1 MLRLAAGAL
10 NVGQANCKSRSTKS
24 LNLTVLMRMTIPASK
39 ILLGVNVDH
48 CATVRQARFREHAMD
63 HGNEVEPDPVAF
75 ALLCEQAGA
84 DGITMHLREDRRH
97 VQDSDIRRAHEQI
110 NTRLNFEMGCS
121 DEIVALALEL
131 KPHSVCLVPESREE
145 VTTEGG
151 LDVVGQKSRV
161 SDVVAAMSEAGIIT
175 SLFIDPDPV
184 QIEAATELQ
193 SPWIELHTGA
203 YANAY
208 YGDGRAAQLQIL
220 KDGAIQAHELGLVV
234 NAGHGINYTNIKEVI
249 TIPHLHELNIG
260 HTIVSRAL
268 FVGIEQAVC
277 EMKAFLI

>member
-1 MLRLAAGAL
+1 MAT
-10 NVGQANCKSRSTKS
+10 S
-24 LNLTVLMRMTIPASK
+24 SK

-48 CATVRQARFREHAMD
+48 CATVRQARFRSHPLD

-75 ALLCEQAGA
+75 ALLCEKAGA

-110 NTRLNFEMGCS
+110 ATRLNFEMGCS
-121 DEIVALALEL
+121 DEIVAMALDL
-131 KPHSVCLVPESREE
+131 KPHSACLVPESREE

-151 LDVVGQKSRV
+151 LDVVGQKSRIA
-161 SDVVAAMSEAGIIT
+161 DVVAAMTEQGIIT
-175 SLFIDPDPV
+175 SLFIDPDPA
-184 QIEAATELQ
+184 QIEAAAEIK

-208 YGDGRAAQLQIL
+208 YGEGRASELATLVS
-220 KDGAIQAHELGLVV
+220 GAEQAHQLGLVV
-234 NAGHGINYTNIKEVI
+234 NAGHGINYTNISEVI
-249 TIPHLHELNIG
+249 TIPYLHELNIG

-268 FVGIEQAVC
+268 FVGIEQAVR
-277 EMKAFLI
+277 EMKALLV

>member
-1 MLRLAAGAL
+1 
-10 NVGQANCKSRSTKS
+10 
-24 LNLTVLMRMTIPASK
+24 MTITASK

-48 CATVRQARFREHAMD
+48 CATVRQARFREHALD

-97 VQDSDIRRAHEQI
+97 VQDSDIRRARAQI
-110 NTRLNFEMGCS
+110 RTRLNFEMGCS

-151 LDVVGQKSRV
+151 LDIVGQKARV
-161 SDVVAAMSEAGIIT
+161 GDVVAAMTEAGIIT
-175 SLFIDPDPV
+175 SLFIDPDSA
-184 QIEAATELQ
+184 QIEASAELKAQ
-193 SPWIELHTGA
+193 WIELHTGA

-208 YGDGRAAQLQIL
+208 YGDRRAAELGVLCQ
-220 KDGAIQAHELGLVV
+220 GAELAHSLGLVV
-234 NAGHGINYTNIKEVI
+234 NAGHGINYTNITEVLE
-249 TIPHLHELNIG
+249 IPHLHELNIG

-268 FVGIEQAVC
+268 FVGVEQAVR
-277 EMKAFLI
+277 EMKAYLK

>member
-1 MLRLAAGAL
+1 MTTP
-10 NVGQANCKSRSTKS
+10 SST
-24 LNLTVLMRMTIPASK
+24 

-48 CATVRQARFREHAMD
+48 CATVRQARFREHMLD
-63 HGNEVEPDPVAF
+63 HGDEVEPDPVAF
-75 ALLCEQAGA
+75 ALLCEEAGA

-110 NTRLNFEMGCS
+110 KTRLNFEMGCS
-121 DEIVALALEL
+121 DEIVALALDL
-131 KPHSVCLVPESREE
+131 KPHSACLVPESREE

-151 LDVVGQKSRV
+151 LDVAGQKARIA
-161 SDVVAAMSEAGIIT
+161 DVVAAMTEHGIIT
-175 SLFIDPDPV
+175 SLFIDPDPT
-184 QIEAATELQ
+184 QIEAAAEIK

-208 YGDGRAAQLQIL
+208 YHEGRAKELQVL
-220 KDGAIQAHELGLVV
+220 KQGAEFAHQLGLVV

-268 FVGIEQAVC
+268 FVGIKQAVQ
-277 EMKAFLI
+277 EMKAFLA

>member
-1 MLRLAAGAL
+1 MDTVSETGRLPRHMA
-10 NVGQANCKSRSTKS
+10 T
-24 LNLTVLMRMTIPASK
+24 ASK

-48 CATVRQARFREHAMD
+48 CATVRQARFREHALD

-97 VQDSDIRRAHEQI
+97 VQDADIRRAHAQI
-110 NTRLNFEMGCS
+110 RTRLNFEMGCS
-121 DEIVALALEL
+121 EEIVALALDL
-131 KPHSVCLVPESREE
+131 KPHAACLVPESREE

-161 SDVVAAMSEAGIIT
+161 ADVVAAMSEAGIIT
-175 SLFIDPDPV
+175 SLFIDPDPA
-184 QIEAATELQ
+184 QIEAAAELQ

-208 YGDGRAAQLQIL
+208 YGDGRATELQVL
-220 KDGAIQAHELGLVV
+220 KDGAALAHELGLVV
-234 NAGHGINYTNIKEVI
+234 NAGHGINYTNIAEVI

-268 FVGIEQAVC
+268 FVGVEQAVR
-277 EMKAFLI
+277 EMKAFLL

>member
-1 MLRLAAGAL
+1 
-10 NVGQANCKSRSTKS
+10 
-24 LNLTVLMRMTIPASK
+24 MRMTNPASK

-110 NTRLNFEMGCS
+110 NTRLNFEMGCA

-151 LDVVGQKSRV
+151 LDVVGQKARV
-161 SDVVAAMSEAGIIT
+161 ADVVAAMTEAGIIT
-175 SLFIDPDPV
+175 SLFIDPDV
-184 QIEAATELQ
+184 AQIETAAELQ
-193 SPWIELHTGA
+193 SPWIELRTGA

-208 YGDGRAAQLQIL
+208 YGDGRAAELQVL
-220 KDGAIQAHELGLVV
+220 RDGAIQAHRLGLVV
-234 NAGHGINYTNIKEVI
+234 NAGHGINYSNIEEVI

-268 FVGIEQAVC
+268 FVGIEQAVR
-277 EMKAFLI
+277 EMKAFLV

>member
-1 MLRLAAGAL
+1 MTAL
-10 NVGQANCKSRSTKS
+10 STS
-24 LNLTVLMRMTIPASK
+24 

-48 CATVRQARFREHAMD
+48 CATVRQARFREHALD

-75 ALLCEQAGA
+75 ALVCEAAGA

-110 NTRLNFEMGCS
+110 KTRLNFEMGCS
-121 DEIVALALEL
+121 EEIVKLALDL
-131 KPHSVCLVPESREE
+131 KPHSACLVPESREE

-151 LDVVGQKSRV
+151 LDVLGQKSRV
-161 SDVVAAMSEAGIIT
+161 GDVVAAMTERGIIT
-175 SLFIDPDPV
+175 SLFIDPDPA
-184 QIEAATELQ
+184 QIEAAAELQ
-193 SPWIELHTGA
+193 SPWVELHTGA

-208 YGDGRAAQLQIL
+208 HSDARAAELQIL
-220 KDGAIQAHELGLVV
+220 VDGSERAHELGLVV
-234 NAGHGINYTNIKEVI
+234 NAGHGINYTNISEII

-268 FVGIEQAVC
+268 FVGIEQAVR
-277 EMKAFLI
+277 EMKALLV

>member
-1 MLRLAAGAL
+1 MAIP
-10 NVGQANCKSRSTKS
+10 STQ
-24 LNLTVLMRMTIPASK
+24 

-48 CATVRQARFREHAMD
+48 CATVRQARFREHTRD
-63 HGNEVEPDPVAF
+63 HGNEVEPDPVEF
-75 ALLCEQAGA
+75 ALLCEEAGA

-110 NTRLNFEMGCS
+110 RTRLNFEMGCS
-121 DEIVALALEL
+121 PEIVKLALDLE
-131 KPHSVCLVPESREE
+131 PHSACLVPESREE

-151 LDVVGQKSRV
+151 LDVVGQKSRIA
-161 SDVVAAMSEAGIIT
+161 DVISAMTERGIIT
-175 SLFIDPDPV
+175 SLFIDPDPA
-184 QIEAATELQ
+184 QIEAAAELE

-208 YGDGRAAQLQIL
+208 HGKGRADELQVL
-220 KDGAIQAHELGLVV
+220 KDGAELAHQLGLVV
-234 NAGHGINYTNIKEVI
+234 NAGHGINYTNISEVI

-268 FVGIEQAVC
+268 FVGVKQAVQ
-277 EMKAFLI
+277 EMKAFLL

>member
-1 MLRLAAGAL
+1 
-10 NVGQANCKSRSTKS
+10 
-24 LNLTVLMRMTIPASK
+24 
-39 ILLGVNVDH
+39 
-48 CATVRQARFREHAMD
+48 
-63 HGNEVEPDPVAF
+63 
-75 ALLCEQAGA
+75 
-84 DGITMHLREDRRH
+84 
-97 VQDSDIRRAHEQI
+97 
-110 NTRLNFEMGCS
+110 
-121 DEIVALALEL
+121 
-131 KPHSVCLVPESREE
+131 
-145 VTTEGG
+145 
-151 LDVVGQKSRV
+151 
-161 SDVVAAMSEAGIIT
+161 
-175 SLFIDPDPV
+175 
-184 QIEAATELQ
+184 
-193 SPWIELHTGA
+193 LHTGA